1 MLAAFFIERLS
12 DPQIFDPDGYHEMA
26 LFRHWLRTGVFPL
39 GDVFAFT
46 PTLFPAVHHE
56 WGSGALLYFW
66 VTWFGAAGV
75 MVFRWILS
83 LTIFA
88 LAARLALRRSSAA
101 VVAFCAPLAIVLG
114 KTGFT
119 TIRAGVYTL
128 LLLAV
133 FLTLLDDDRLAPRP
147 ARFLVAYVALM
158 ALWINLHGGWIV
170 GLAAVACHAVEQVL
184 RRRPVRHLV
193 AALAATPVL
202 MFATP
207 YGRYYPAGWWRSVSH
222 ARERVVEFSSLMNT
236 PEHVGVVGFSAA
248 FLLVA
253 YAVLRRGP
261 RALPG
266 LLFLLAAGYAAFRHQ
281 RHLPLFAL
289 AWFCA
294 TPAYLTPTLLGALF
308 ESAVARR
315 RVCGAITLGALPI
328 AAALLVAAVRHHP
341 MTLTV
346 PAQAKDLADEAPL
359 LYPTGAVDYLA
370 RTHFRG
376 KLYTEYVPGAYVSW
390 KLHPDVRVSLDGRY
404 EVAYADG
411 VLEENETLYGA
422 RPGWRALLARYR
434 PDGILAGRS
443 YPIDA
448 ALASTPEAGF
458 VQVYADDVF
467 HVWARRDL
475 GLPVVSRRGQLVPAP
490 FP

>member
-1 MLAAFFIERLS
+1 VGG
-12 DPQIFDPDGYHEMA
+12 PQIFDPDGYHEMA
-26 LFRHWLRTGVFPL
+26 LFRHWLWTGVFPL

-46 PTLFPAVHHE
+46 PTVFPAVHHE
-56 WGSGALLYFW
+56 WGSGAILYLC
-66 VTWFGAAGV
+66 VTAFGAPGV

-83 LTIFA
+83 LAIFV

-101 VVAFCAPLAIVLG
+101 VVAFCALLAILLG
-114 KTGFT
+114 RIGFT
-119 TIRAGVYTL
+119 TIRAGVYTM

-133 FLTLLDDDRLAPRP
+133 FLTLLDDDRLEPRP
-147 ARFLVAYVALM
+147 ARFIAAYVALM
-158 ALWINLHGGWIV
+158 VLWINLHAGWVV
-170 GLAAVACHAVEQVL
+170 GLAAVACHAVEQAL
-184 RRRPVRHLV
+184 RRRPLRHLV
-193 AALAATPVL
+193 AALATTPAL

-207 YGRYYPAGWWRSVSH
+207 YGRYYPIGWWRSISH
-222 ARERVVEFSSLMNT
+222 ARDKVPEWSSLTNT
-236 PEHVGVVGFSAA
+236 PGHAGLIGFSAA
-248 FLLVA
+248 LLLLV
-253 YAVLRRGP
+253 YAAARRGP

-266 LLFLLAAGYAAFRHQ
+266 LLFLLAAAVAACRHQ

-294 TPAYLTPTLLGALF
+294 TPAYLTPTLLGEMF

-315 RVCGAITLGALPI
+315 RVSRAITLAALPL
-328 AAALLVAAVRHHP
+328 AAALLVTAARNHP
-341 MTLTV
+341 LTLV
-346 PAQAKDLADEAPL
+346 LPAQAKDVAEKAPI

-370 RTHFRG
+370 RVHFRG
-376 KLYTEYVPGAYVSW
+376 KLFTEYVPGAYVSW

-411 VLEENETLYGA
+411 VLEENERLFGA
-422 RPGWRALLARYR
+422 RPGWREVLARYQ
-434 PDGILAGRS
+434 PDGILLGRS

-448 ALASTPEAGF
+448 ALGATPSAGF
-458 VQVYADDVF
+458 VQVYTDDVF

-475 GLPVVSRRGQLVPAP
+475 GLPVLSRKGQLVPAP